1 MTLREIV
8 SCWYGEIVENEAS
21 NCMSVDDETTI
32 IEKAKQGDSLAIKR
46 LVDEYAPVIFRFSY
60 NICRN
65 QERAEHA
72 TQETFLS
79 ILKKLDQFDNRSKF
93 STWLYTIVSN
103 HCLMLARSERSRRHV
118 SLDDDENSIPEI
130 AVDHWEHD
138 PHAAVERSDLK
149 EHLDAAIDKLAPEYK
164 VVFVLRDI
172 EGLSTEEV
180 SAITN
185 LSVAAVKSRLH
196 RARSFLR
203 SELTPIFD
211 EHTDE

>member
-1 MTLREIV
+1 MSNTE
-8 SCWYGEIVENEAS
+8 EAQ
-21 NCMSVDDETTI
+21 I
-32 IEKAKQGDSLAIKR
+32 IERAKQGDGEAIRK

-60 NICRN
+60 SICRN
-65 QERAEHA
+65 QDRAEHA

-103 HCLMLARSERSRRHV
+103 HCLMLARSEKTRRTV
-118 SLDDDENSIPEI
+118 SLDDEENTLPEFPI
-130 AVDHWEHD
+130 DHWEHD
-138 PHAAVERSDLK
+138 PGAAVERADIK

-180 SAITN
+180 ASITN
-185 LSVAAVKSRLH
+185 LSVPAVKSRLH

-203 SELTPIFD
+203 NELSSVFSEHQP
-211 EHTDE
+211 

>member
-1 MTLREIV
+1 
-8 SCWYGEIVENEAS
+8 
-21 NCMSVDDETTI
+21 MSTADETQI
-32 IEKAKQGDSLAIKR
+32 IEQAKKGDSQAIRK

-60 NICRN
+60 SICRN
-65 QERAEHA
+65 QDRAEHA

-103 HCLMLARSERSRRHV
+103 HCLMLARSEKTRRTV
-118 SLDDDENSIPEI
+118 SLDDEEHTLPEI
-130 AVDHWEHD
+130 PVDHWEHD
-138 PHAAVERSDLK
+138 PGAAVERTDLK

-180 SAITN
+180 ASITN
-185 LSVAAVKSRLH
+185 LSVPAVKSRLH

-203 SELTPIFD
+203 NELTPVFS
-211 EHTDE
+211 EHVE